1 MFVKLELSILETNLQ
16 RLSGADFRA
25 LIAMSKYVDNT
36 GRCFPSVPRIAD
48 DIGVKRRMV
57 QRSMRRLEEVGLIK
71 TEMVGGGR
79 YRPNKYR
86 LLHFTFGK
94 NENSDKSDAVMGE
107 KGDSLDA
114 VTEQRN
120 SDKNRQ
126 KGDKIGRNSD
136 NLVPET
142 ASNLSP
148 ELEPLTRAKE
158 LEPLTRAKALISQ
171 LPIAVR
177 AFLEGYDIE
186 IEGHALES
194 LHSWCNRLPVETI
207 LEALKE
213 GVEHDAYSWS
223 YIESILRR
231 KERERR

>member
-107 KGDSLDA
+107 KGDSPDA
-114 VTEQRN
+114 VTEKRN
-120 SDKNRQ
+120 SDKTNGKEITQPAGNVSGQRQNECPEDRDKDDSEYQIRVTHKTTLSKKKPTWPVNRW
-126 KGDKIGRNSD
+126 
-136 NLVPET
+136 VT
-142 ASNLSP
+142 
-148 ELEPLTRAKE
+148 
-158 LEPLTRAKALISQ
+158 
-171 LPIAVR
+171 LP
-177 AFLEGYDIE
+177 
-186 IEGHALES
+186 
-194 LHSWCNRLPVETI
+194 
-207 LEALKE
+207 
-213 GVEHDAYSWS
+213 
-223 YIESILRR
+223 
-231 KERERR
+231 